1 MVEGHAPDSVLQVG
15 KQAFQAGDAVLL
27 EVHGAVEFQPVADK
41 GPLPVSVILLDLFQ
55 GVGNASAA
63 VPGQEYKRNGG
74 RQAFPND
81 TEDHGVKLGQH
92 AAVARRGQILTFDTL

>member
-1 MVEGHAPDSVLQVG
+1 
-15 KQAFQAGDAVLL
+15 
-27 EVHGAVEFQPVADK
+27 
-41 GPLPVSVILLDLFQ
+41 
-55 GVGNASAA
+55 